1 MVGEGEGH
9 QGEDVAALRRE
20 QGVPQEDEG
29 EAGEEGLLLLLLFLL
44 LLLLLLL
51 LLRLLFL
58 IIFLLQ
64 VNDLLE
70 DNKELIENIKKSAA
84 ETKVVLEERGKE
96 FDAMM
101 EKTVCEAI

>member
-1 MVGEGEGH
+1 M
-9 QGEDVAALRRE
+9 LL
-20 QGVPQEDEG
+20 
-29 EAGEEGLLLLLLFLL
+29 LLLLLLFLL
-44 LLLLLLL
+44 L
-51 LLRLLFL
+51 
-58 IIFLLQ
+58 ILLQ

-84 ETKVVLEERGKE
+84 ETKDVLEERGKE